1 MTQQEESLEAIK
13 DILDSLPESMSNV
26 DMITLFVAI
35 ADAYAV
41 SVPDL
46 VMVTGEAAGMYYEHI
61 HGAEVKGAIH

>member
-1 MTQQEESLEAIK
+1 MTQQEEQIEAIQ

-26 DMITLFVAI
+26 EMITLFVAI

-46 VMVTGEAAGMYYEHI
+46 IMVTGKAVGVYYEHI